1 MGARQLLA
9 LLCVA
14 HDTRASVLNAF
25 QQTDAQ
31 RCDAE
36 LSSAERRA
44 IIDRV
49 ERFSPQELRQC
60 EKWVHRSRSSYLH
73 ALKIKRAG
81 GAYATEQLAEAKRCS
96 VPHADGEP
104 PGGRATYDGA
114 RVHVPTD
121 SLDLCHVIEFLIAH
135 GAMADPAR
143 ARGEL
148 TMADVG
154 AAFGGE
160 LLIGHRLGF
169 RVVSFE
175 AMRPEFDQL
184 NASWA
189 RLAPRVRLVHAAVS
203 NASAGAMRMFAAGD
217 SSSFHAGAVAGRL
230 EQGKMPDELGAR
242 VVEVAVTSLD
252 AELRGRAALV
262 RVDVQGH
269 EYEVLL
275 GALGTLRCARPALYF
290 EYRKKY
296 RGADS
301 PRVLC
306 LARELGYECVFR
318 GAVVVCTHR
327 EQTAVRASGLRPA
340 QIASVVA
347 VLVLAVAGCLRRR
360 KRGRAV
366 KRRTTPHHQRSLV
379 A

>member
-25 QQTDAQ
+25 QQTDAR

-36 LSSAERRA
+36 LSSAERHA

-49 ERFSPQELRQC
+49 ERFSPRELRQC

-160 LLIGHRLGF
+160 LLIGNRLGF

-175 AMRPEFDQL
+175 AMRPEFDRL

>member
-1 MGARQLLA
+1 M
-9 LLCVA
+9 
-14 HDTRASVLNAF
+14 
-25 QQTDAQ
+25 
-31 RCDAE
+31 
-36 LSSAERRA
+36 
-44 IIDRV
+44 
-49 ERFSPQELRQC
+49 
-60 EKWVHRSRSSYLH
+60 
-73 ALKIKRAG
+73 
-81 GAYATEQLAEAKRCS
+81 
-96 VPHADGEP
+96 PHVDGEP
-104 PGGRATYDGA
+104 PNGRATWDGSA
-114 RVHVPTD
+114 RVHVPPD
-121 SLDLCHVIEFLIAH
+121 SLDLCHVIEFLISR
-135 GAMADPAR
+135 GAIADPAR

-169 RVVSFE
+169 HVVAFE
-175 AMRPEFDQL
+175 AMRPEFDRL

-347 VLVLAVAGCLRRR
+347 ILVLVVAGCLRRR
-360 KRGRAV
+360 KRGRAA

>member
-1 MGARQLLA
+1 M
-9 LLCVA
+9 
-14 HDTRASVLNAF
+14 
-25 QQTDAQ
+25 
-31 RCDAE
+31 
-36 LSSAERRA
+36 RR
-44 IIDRV
+44 R
-49 ERFSPQELRQC
+49 RR
-60 EKWVHRSRSSYLH
+60 
-73 ALKIKRAG
+73 
-81 GAYATEQLAEAKRCS
+81 
-96 VPHADGEP
+96 
-104 PGGRATYDGA
+104 
-114 RVHVPTD
+114 
-121 SLDLCHVIEFLIAH
+121 
-135 GAMADPAR
+135 
-143 ARGEL
+143 
-148 TMADVG
+148 
-154 AAFGGE
+154 
-160 LLIGHRLGF
+160 
-169 RVVSFE
+169 
-175 AMRPEFDQL
+175 
-184 NASWA
+184 
-189 RLAPRVRLVHAAVS
+189 
-203 NASAGAMRMFAAGD
+203 
-217 SSSFHAGAVAGRL
+217 RL